1 MAAARLTPNA
11 VTATL
16 AGDVNLKP
24 VVQVVDLRSI
34 AVTGPP
40 GAGPRFRAI
49 ISDGVATTQALFAAQ
64 LCDLARSGLVR
75 RGAIVQLLDYIV
87 NDVRGR
93 RYLSLCSP
101 SPPTRLS
108 RVRFGG
114 VWFRVHARAP
124 YEIGL

>member
-75 RGAIVQLLDYIV
+75 CGAIVQLLEYIV
-87 NDVRGR
+87 NEVNGR
-93 RYLSLCSP
+93 RCLSLPPFP
-101 SPPTRLS
+101 SHSTES
-108 RVRFGG
+108 RAL
-114 VWFRVHARAP
+114 WW
-124 YEIGL
+124 GLV